1 MHANADLL
9 QRLYTALDRHDHPT
23 MAACYHPDAR
33 FRDIAFDL
41 QGIKKIHSMWHM
53 ICDTDIHATFEV
65 IDATDRY
72 GRVKVVD
79 TYTFG
84 AKKDP
89 PRKGR
94 PVRNV
99 IESHFVFQ
107 DGRITDHQDFCD
119 PKEWARLALGG
130 PMGFLAGRIRFLR
143 WLAAT
148 LKLKAFTNKHPEYR

>member
-9 QRLYTALDRHDHPT
+9 QRLYTALDRHEHNT
-23 MAACYHPDAR
+23 MADCYHPEAR

-53 ICDTDIHATFEV
+53 ISETDIRAKFEV
-65 IDATDRY
+65 VDATDRT
-72 GRVKVVD
+72 GRVKLVD

-99 IESHFVFQ
+99 IESQFVFEG
-107 DGRITDHQDFCD
+107 GRIKDHHDFCD
-119 PKEWARLALGG
+119 PKEWARQAMGG
-130 PMGFLAGRIRFLR
+130 PLGYLAGRIHFLR

-148 LKLKAFTNKHPEYR
+148 LKLRAFVKKHPEYD